1 MIRLSI
7 EYSGV
12 LDSTSSAILG
22 RVTDV
27 KSSRDYG
34 RVKISNRV
42 TNIQEADRILR
53 KWADILRQKLDE
65 TRGKSAK

>member
-7 EYSGV
+7 ENKDV
-12 LDSTSSAILG
+12 RDSTSSAILG

-27 KSSRDYG
+27 ESSRDYG

-65 TRGKSAK
+65 TRGKSAQ